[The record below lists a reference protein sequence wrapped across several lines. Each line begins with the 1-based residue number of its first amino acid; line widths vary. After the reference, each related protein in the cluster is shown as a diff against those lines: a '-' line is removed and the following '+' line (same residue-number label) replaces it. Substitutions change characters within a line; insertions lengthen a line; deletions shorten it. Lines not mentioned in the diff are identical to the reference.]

1 MAGRVASASVAVEL
15 GYAIEADAGPSGS
28 LDHWRIAGV
37 PGTVTEVF
45 SKRSAEIDAAMA
57 AEGFTSPRARGVAA
71 RRTRAAKT
79 GEAPEALMV
88 RWLDELDDAGWPA
101 RKVDQRLRII
111 NQRVEPPAPRLT
123 DLERTA
129 LVRRL
134 LGPDGPLTERKAFT
148 RAEVTRFAAPAL
160 YGREPDELDRTVD
173 AVLHHP
179 EAIPLIGQPGARGR
193 AWATASALATE
204 AAVESVA
211 QRLTDHN
218 GAAAIAPSTVNA
230 AIRQKEARLGRRLT
244 RAQLSAIIG
253 TATSGRGLDLVV
265 GIAGSGKTTAL
276 DVLRSAYQAEGCRVL
291 GTAISGQA
299 ARALHD
305 EAGVEARTI
314 ASLVWRLE
322 HDALRLDDRTVLLI
336 DEAGM
341 ADDPAM
347 LKLLTA
353 ADVASAKVIV
363 IGDHRQLGAVGPG
376 GGLEALIN
384 RHSTAVHV
392 LDENVRQQNLGERVA
407 LEHLRSGNV
416 TQAVDWYRQHDRLRT
431 APTRPEAIEAAVAAW
446 DQDQREGVESVLL
459 AWRRADVAAL
469 NQAARQRRVKSGDIS
484 GAEVKAPGGRR
495 YATGDRVVTLAP
507 SGDGRYV
514 TSERATVTRVTGEEL
529 QVRFDDGRHNVLSRD
544 ELSKDRLD
552 YAYALTVHRM
562 QGATVDRAHV
572 LADGGGRELAYV
584 AMSRARDTI
593 HIHVVTDDLD
603 QAADDLAVE
612 WTRERRQRWV
622 IDTEALALGTAR
634 RPYLHRRAEHGAR
647 RAALI
652 AERDAITAV
661 ASEPCARIAVLDT
674 QLRLTATEHRSSPG
688 VERRSSL

>member
-1 MAGRVASASVAVEL
+1 M
-15 GYAIEADAGPSGS
+15 
-28 LDHWRIAGV
+28 
-37 PGTVTEVF
+37 
-45 SKRSAEIDAAMA
+45 
-57 AEGFTSPRARGVAA
+57 
-71 RRTRAAKT
+71 
-79 GEAPEALMV
+79 
-88 RWLDELDDAGWPA
+88 
-101 RKVDQRLRII
+101 
-111 NQRVEPPAPRLT
+111 
-123 DLERTA
+123 
-129 LVRRL
+129 
-134 LGPDGPLTERKAFT
+134 
-148 RAEVTRFAAPAL
+148 
-160 YGREPDELDRTVD
+160 
-173 AVLHHP
+173 
-179 EAIPLIGQPGARGR
+179 
-193 AWATASALATE
+193 
-204 AAVESVA
+204 ESVA

-469 NQAARQRRVKSGDIS
+469 NQAARQRRV
-484 GAEVKAPGGRR
+484 AVRR
-495 YATGDRVVTLAP
+495 HLRRRSQGPRRSSLRRWRPRRHSRPLRRRPV
-507 SGDGRYV
+507 RHQR
-514 TSERATVTRVTGEEL
+514 TSHRHPRRPDSEL

-593 HIHVVTDDLD
+593 HIHVVADDLD